1 MAFLLVVALGTR
13 LVSRGPL
20 APPSLGDPASWAGWA
35 AERSPLEAAFAVLGL
50 VVEVLAWYL
59 LGATVLAAAARRR
72 GAGRLVSV
80 AEVLTLPVLRRAVHA
95 ALGLSVAGSSAA
107 GLASAAVDPAPPRA
121 WRVPTGVELV
131 VATAGAPFPLD
142 DESGGDGGSTGA
154 GAGEPDRPGGG
165 AQAPTMR
172 RLPPSEAEGGE
183 TPTGEAPT
191 AEAPTSEV
199 PAREAPTSEA
209 PTPGAAT
216 GGTASDE
223 APPSRLPT
231 VDREVTAGKWELRP
245 GDHLWSVASQVVEA
259 AVGRPPHDHEVAT
272 YWRRLIEVNLDRLA
286 DPANPDLVFPGQV
299 LAVP

>member
-107 GLASAAVDPAPPRA
+107 GLASATVDPAPPRA

-142 DESGGDGGSTGA
+142 DETGGDGGSTGA
-154 GAGEPDRPGGG
+154 GAGEPERPGGG

-183 TPTGEAPT
+183 TPTGETPTGEAPT
-191 AEAPTSEV
+191 AEAPTSE
-199 PAREAPTSEA
+199 APTS
-209 PTPGAAT
+209 
-216 GGTASDE
+216 E

-231 VDREVTAGKWELRP
+231 VDRELAAGEWELRP

-299 LAVP
+299 LAVPEPGALASGA